1 MLYDKKVGKKVVSDF
16 AKALSCSYSV
26 TLNLGQVLGA
36 DDDDLLLRSVVGF
49 GSGVA
54 TMGDMCGAV
63 NGAII
68 VLGRRFSELPSPQF
82 HLLCSEYFRRLE
94 QRVGTPNCGK
104 IHGGKHLAS
113 DFRRAILTGKS
124 RKCMKILKEGSE
136 ILAKLA
142 QQVEE
147 KDVSFIEEHDYAGI
161 EKITQYFEQK
171 SFHCCQ
177 STISEIG
184 RQSSIQIE
192 HISNPSRGFCGGIGF
207 NGTLCGAI
215 VGGVLCLG
223 SRAGVDLSKSGY
235 KDTLRI
241 VLQGLLKSD
250 GIFRDEKR
258 FLPAKLYGQCQK
270 VYRTVEEKY
279 GGTDCQDILAL
290 RLDTENGVQQYIA
303 DNKIN
308 LCHSIVQTVADAVI
322 SVGPD
327 F

>member
-1 MLYDKKVGKKVVSDF
+1 MSYDKRVEKKVVSDF

-36 DDDDLLLRSVVGF
+36 GDDDLLLRSVVGF

-54 TMGDMCGAV
+54 TMGDTCGAV
-63 NGAII
+63 NGAIT
-68 VLGRRFSELPSPQF
+68 VLGRKFPELPSPQF
-82 HLLCSEYFRRLE
+82 YLLCSEFFRRLE
-94 QRVGTPNCGK
+94 QRVGTNCGK
-104 IHGGKHLAS
+104 VHGGKHLAS

-147 KDVSFIEEHDYAGI
+147 KDFSFIEEHDYAAI
-161 EKITQYFEQK
+161 ERITQYFEQK

-177 STISEIG
+177 STVSEIG
-184 RQSSIQIE
+184 RQSSMQTE
-192 HISNPSRGFCGGIGF
+192 HISSPARGFCGGIGF

-241 VLQGLLKSD
+241 VFQGLLKSD

-279 GGTDCQDILAL
+279 GGTDCHDILAL
-290 RLDTENGVQQYIA
+290 RLDTGNGVQQYIA
-303 DNKIN
+303 DSKID
-308 LCHSIVQTVADAVI
+308 LCQTIVQTVADAVI
-322 SVGPD
+322 SEE
-327 F
+327 